1 MQSDDTT
8 KQKVLFL
15 CNQNRLRS
23 PTAEAVFRENP
34 TLEVKSAGVDNDAS
48 VPVNLELLE
57 WADIIFV
64 MEKRQRNIIHKKF
77 KDIYRNKR
85 IVCLY
90 IPDDFEYMDP
100 DLVQLL
106 KMRVPQYVESSGSG
120 LCESE

>member
-1 MQSDDTT
+1 MT

-23 PTAEAVFRENP
+23 PTAEAVFRESP
-34 TLEVKSAGVDNDAS
+34 MLEVKSAGVDKDAS
-48 VPVNLELLE
+48 VPVNRKLLV

-64 MEKRQRNIIHKKF
+64 MEKRQRNVIHKRF

-100 DLVQLL
+100 DLIQLL
-106 KMRVPQYVESSGSG
+106 KKRLPQYVD
-120 LCESE
+120 

>member
-1 MQSDDTT
+1 MPGDDTK
-8 KQKVLFL
+8 KQKILFL

-34 TLEVKSAGVDNDAS
+34 TLEVKSAGVDKDAS
-48 VPVNLELLE
+48 VSVNLELLE

-90 IPDDFEYMDP
+90 IPDDYEYMDP

-106 KMRVPQYVESSGSG
+106 KMRLPQYVESSGSWS
-120 LCESE
+120 CESG

>member
-1 MQSDDTT
+1 MPGYETT

-23 PTAEAVFRENP
+23 PTAEKVFSENP
-34 TLEVKSAGVDNDAS
+34 QLEVKSAGVDNDAS

-77 KDIYRNKR
+77 KDIYKRKR

-90 IPDDFEYMDP
+90 IPDDYDYMDP
-100 DLVQLL
+100 DLIQLL
-106 KMRVPQYVESSGSG
+106 KERFPQYVK
-120 LCESE
+120 

>member
-1 MQSDDTT
+1 MPCDDAP
-8 KQKVLFL
+8 KHKLLFL

-23 PTAEAVFRENP
+23 PTAEMVFGENP
-34 TLEVKSAGVDNDAS
+34 QLEVKSAGVDKDAS
-48 VPVNLELLE
+48 IPVNLELLE

-90 IPDDFEYMDP
+90 IPDDYEYMDP
-100 DLVQLL
+100 DLIQLL
-106 KMRVPQYVESSGSG
+106 KERLPQYVKSSGS
-120 LCESE
+120 

>member
-1 MQSDDTT
+1 MK
-8 KQKVLFL
+8 KQKILFV
-15 CNQNRLRS
+15 CTQNRLRS

-64 MEKRQRNIIHKKF
+64 VEKRQRNIIHKKF

-90 IPDDFEYMDP
+90 IPDDY
-100 DLVQLL
+100 
-106 KMRVPQYVESSGSG
+106 
-120 LCESE
+120 

>member
-1 MQSDDTT
+1 MPSDDAQ
-8 KQKVLFL
+8 KQKLLFL

-23 PTAEAVFRENP
+23 PTAEKVFSENP
-34 TLEVKSAGVDNDAS
+34 QLEVKSAGVDNDAS

-64 MEKRQRNIIHKKF
+64 MEKRQRNIIHKKY
-77 KDIYRNKR
+77 KDIYNRKR

-90 IPDDFEYMDP
+90 IPDDYDYMDP

-106 KMRVPQYVESSGSG
+106 KMRLPQYVESSGSR

>member
-1 MQSDDTT
+1 MYREKEGKILMPGNDMT

-23 PTAEAVFRENP
+23 PTAEAVFRESP
-34 TLEVKSAGVDNDAS
+34 MLEVKSAGVDKDAS
-48 VPVNLELLE
+48 VPVNRKLLV

-64 MEKRQRNIIHKKF
+64 MEKRQRNVIHKRF

-100 DLVQLL
+100 DLIQLL
-106 KMRVPQYVESSGSG
+106 KKRLPQYVD
-120 LCESE
+120 

>member
-1 MQSDDTT
+1 MPSDDAP
-8 KQKVLFL
+8 KQKLLFL

-23 PTAEAVFRENP
+23 PTAEKVFSENP
-34 TLEVKSAGVDNDAS
+34 QLDVKSAGVDNDAS

-57 WADIIFV
+57 WAEIIFV

-90 IPDDFEYMDP
+90 IPDDYEYMDP
-100 DLVQLL
+100 DLIQLL
-106 KMRVPQYVESSGSG
+106 KERLPQYVESSDS
-120 LCESE
+120 

>member
-1 MQSDDTT
+1 MT

-23 PTAEAVFRENP
+23 PTAEAVFRESP
-34 TLEVKSAGVDNDAS
+34 MLEVKSAGVDKDSS
-48 VPVNLELLE
+48 VPVNRKLLV
-57 WADIIFV
+57 WADIVFV
-64 MEKRQRNIIHKKF
+64 MEKRQRNVIHKKF

-100 DLVQLL
+100 DLIQLL
-106 KMRVPQYVESSGSG
+106 KKRLPQYVG
-120 LCESE
+120 

>member
-1 MQSDDTT
+1 MLNNNAP
-8 KQKVLFL
+8 KQKLLFL
-15 CNQNRLRS
+15 CNQNRSRS
-23 PTAEAVFRENP
+23 PTAEMVFSENP
-34 TLEVKSAGVDNDAS
+34 QLEVKSAGVDNDAS
-48 VPVNLELLE
+48 VPVNRELLE

-64 MEKRQRNIIHKKF
+64 MEKRQRSIIHKKF

-90 IPDDFEYMDP
+90 IPDDSEYMDT

-106 KMRVPQYVESSGSG
+106 KMRLPQYVESSGSG

>member
-1 MQSDDTT
+1 MPSGDAQ
-8 KQKVLFL
+8 KQKLLFL

-23 PTAEAVFRENP
+23 PTAEMVFSENP
-34 TLEVKSAGVDNDAS
+34 QLEVKSAGVDNDAS
-48 VPVNLELLE
+48 VPVNRELLE

-100 DLVQLL
+100 DLIQLL
-106 KMRVPQYVESSGSG
+106 KKKLPQYVK
-120 LCESE
+120 